1 MRFPERHEYRLK
13 CHANLRENTRVQV
26 YVRTCYS
33 TRSLDRHRGAKM
45 RCAICGF
52 SNIHG
57 AKFCSECGSPLQM
70 QDAGKS
76 ARRNSDR
83 KVIKLP
89 SDMANEPT
97 TPIERPWE
105 VRVPKREATSPTSGA
120 TTGTPINATSSARR
134 ARAPRRVAG
143 PARPAGFPPS
153 SARQTRT
160 ERFRS
165 RSAPRLPR
173 AGRA

>member
-33 TRSLDRHRGAKM
+33 TRSLDRHRGAQM

-76 ARRNSDR
+76 ARKNSDR

-89 SDMANEPT
+89 SDMAHEPT
-97 TPIERPWE
+97 TPIACPSARPRPPRQVRPLERQ
-105 VRVPKREATSPTSGA
+105 S
-120 TTGTPINATSSARR
+120 TPRHPARR
-134 ARAPRRVAG
+134 ARLPHRVAE

-153 SARQTRT
+153 SARQTKT